1 MVNITEDRDVSLQ
14 PNELFNKRWQLYQKV
29 LFNNYM
35 NHREFY
41 GVLHDFLTQYW
52 QKPFSLLELGC
63 GDASFT
69 VQALLN
75 TNIAAYTGID
85 LSQDALAIAQANMAV
100 TPYSKN
106 FIQGDICAV
115 VSQLESSQE
124 NSFDIVL
131 TSFAFHHLNLEQKEN
146 VMAQLS
152 HLLSSD
158 GMFLVIDIVR
168 SPEES
173 RETYIER
180 YLENV
185 RQNWSQLTSQD
196 VNMVAEHI
204 CLEDLPETNDTLN
217 SLARKHGFTSGR
229 CLYQDP
235 QNTSQLLCFD
245 KI

>member
-1 MVNITEDRDVSLQ
+1 MVNITEDRAVFIQ
-14 PNELFNKRWQLYQKV
+14 PNELFNKRWQLYQKI

-35 NHREFY
+35 NHRELY
-41 GVLHDFLTQYW
+41 GIVHDLLTQYW

-85 LSQDALAIAQANMAV
+85 LSQDALAIAQENTAL
-100 TPYSKN
+100 TPYSKK

-124 NSFDIVL
+124 NSFDVVL

-146 VMAQLS
+146 IIAQLS
-152 HLLSSD
+152 HLLSS
-158 GMFLVIDIVR
+158 GGIFLVIDMVR

-173 RETYIER
+173 QETYIER

-185 RQNWSQLTSQD
+185 RQNWLQLTSQE

-217 SLARKHGFTSGR
+217 SLAHKHGFTAGK
-229 CLYQDP
+229 CLYRDP
-235 QNTSQLLCFD
+235 KIFSQLLCFD